1 MTHCSHSS
9 VNFMVPFPRTCGKMK
24 KEGSMRF
31 GRAREVLLGAARGT
45 GGHPSQTEAFLDD
58 IWCVSSPERTATGFT
73 AIQEELLTIGI
84 RVHDG
89 KTQLWNRASPSG
101 GRSSDSGSSK
111 VRPRGDCVA
120 GRHLIAGG
128 RARRDCVGYAFAGHN
143 WQPSLRSMTSCL
155 RRS

>member
-1 MTHCSHSS
+1 MS
-9 VNFMVPFPRTCGKMK
+9 V
-24 KEGSMRF
+24 
-31 GRAREVLLGAARGT
+31 
-45 GGHPSQTEAFLDD
+45 
-58 IWCVSSPERTATGFT
+58 PERTGTGFT

-89 KTQLWNRASPSG
+89 KTQLWNRSG
-101 GRSSDSGSSK
+101 QVPAGVADSGSSK

-128 RARRDCVGYAFAGHN
+128 RARRDCVGHAFETSSIRPVTNGS
-143 WQPSLRSMTSCL
+143 SLRSMTSCL